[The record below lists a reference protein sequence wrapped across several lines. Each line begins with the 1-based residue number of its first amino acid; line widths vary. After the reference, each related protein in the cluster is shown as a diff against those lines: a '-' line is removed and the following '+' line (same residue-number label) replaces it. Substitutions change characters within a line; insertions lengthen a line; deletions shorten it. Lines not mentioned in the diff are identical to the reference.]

1 MFIVSYLIDF
11 VIIFC
16 MFCVVFLWLYH
27 VSCTIYHN
35 VCVFFCCVYS
45 TREERLVPTGFEF
58 KLCIK
63 SNRQSLTLTN
73 KETIHFEYFNCTV
86 ICVR

>member
-27 VSCTIYHN
+27 VPCTIYHN
-35 VCVFFCCVYS
+35 VCVFVVFFCCCVYS
-45 TREERLVPTGFEF
+45 TREERLGPTGFEF
-58 KLCIK
+58 KL
-63 SNRQSLTLTN
+63 
-73 KETIHFEYFNCTV
+73 
-86 ICVR
+86 

>member
-35 VCVFFCCVYS
+35 VCVFVVFFFVCTQPGKNGWC
-45 TREERLVPTGFEF
+45 RLI
-58 KLCIK
+58 LSLNYK
-63 SNRQSLTLTN
+63 SNQIDNPS
-73 KETIHFEYFNCTV
+73 H
-86 ICVR
+86 

>member
-35 VCVFFCCVYS
+35 VCVFVVFFSCCCVYS
-45 TREERLVPTGFEF
+45 TREERLGPTGFEF
-58 KLCIK
+58 KL
-63 SNRQSLTLTN
+63 
-73 KETIHFEYFNCTV
+73 
-86 ICVR
+86 

>member
-35 VCVFFCCVYS
+35 VCVFFLLCVLNQGR
-45 TREERLVPTGFEF
+45 TAGADCF
-58 KLCIK
+58 
-63 SNRQSLTLTN
+63 
-73 KETIHFEYFNCTV
+73 
-86 ICVR
+86 

>member
-35 VCVFFCCVYS
+35 VCVFVVFFFV
-45 TREERLVPTGFEF
+45 V
-58 KLCIK
+58 
-63 SNRQSLTLTN
+63 
-73 KETIHFEYFNCTV
+73 FNQGRTAGADWF
-86 ICVR
+86 